1 MATVKLDP
9 AKGVQIPNLTTTE
22 RDAIS
27 SPETGALIWNT
38 TTSAINQYNGS
49 AWEATDT
56 NTQADITGKLNLS
69 GGTMTGNLL
78 TNSSSKIGIG
88 TASPAKSLHVQGNVL
103 IDNPNNGYGGFRIKD
118 DSGGDYNVYLDT
130 GRNQSGTR
138 IWMRHGA
145 RVQGTTPWTDATP
158 SNICSFGQGGI
169 AFGSDTAAANTL
181 DDYEEGEYTY
191 TITGNTGGSMTPRAN
206 YTKFSY
212 TKIGSMVHVQG
223 KFETS
228 GAHNATGYLKFSLP
242 FTSANLTDQAG
253 SSAGAF
259 FLYRTGLAN
268 IYNPTPF
275 LPDNYNIFLVY
286 YNTISNNEVN
296 TLDGGDVDSSI
307 EGFVSITYRAA

>member
-22 RDAIS
+22 RNAIS

-169 AFGSDTAAANTL
+169 AFGSDTGAANTL
-181 DDYEEGEYTY
+181 DDYEEGTWTVGLRGSSTAGNHTYHGRNGTY
-191 TITGNTGGSMTPRAN
+191 TKVGKVVHIQGGVHMNAINTMSGEIYVTG
-206 YTKFSY
+206 
-212 TKIGSMVHVQG
+212 
-223 KFETS
+223 
-228 GAHNATGYLKFSLP
+228 LP
-242 FTSANLTDQAG
+242 FTTGTSGSAFSFSYGGAMSFTAG
-253 SSAGAF
+253 TTPVGYSVANATEFLIRAF
-259 FLYRTGLAN
+259 DATTGTSPLN
-268 IYNPTPF
+268 QSEIGNGTQI
-275 LPDNYNIFLVY
+275 IF
-286 YNTISNNEVN
+286 S
-296 TLDGGDVDSSI
+296 G
-307 EGFVSITYRAA
+307 TYFI

>member
-1 MATVKLDP
+1 
-9 AKGVQIPNLTTTE
+9 
-22 RDAIS
+22 
-27 SPETGALIWNT
+27 LIWNT

-49 AWEATDT
+49 AWEITYTDT

-181 DDYEEGEYTY
+181 DDYEEGTW
-191 TITGNTGGSMTPRAN
+191 TAAVQTGTATEGNA
-206 YTKFSY
+206 SY
-212 TKIGSMVHVQG
+212 TKVGRIVTATLQISA
-223 KFETS
+223 FSDRSS
-228 GAHNATGYLKFSLP
+228 GASINIAGLP
-242 FTSANLTDQAG
+242 FAAISGRHCGSLMSRYVDKSDNQVYVSSTSISIYGNSSG
-253 SSAGAF
+253 SWSQLLHSDLNNSSSE
-259 FLYRTGLAN
+259 LY
-268 IYNPTPF
+268 I
-275 LPDNYNIFLVY
+275 
-286 YNTISNNEVN
+286 
-296 TLDGGDVDSSI
+296 
-307 EGFVSITYRAA
+307 SITYQTA

>member
-22 RDAIS
+22 RNAIS

-181 DDYEEGEYTY
+181 DDYEEGSWTPTVASGAISVSTARTY
-191 TITGNTGGSMTPRAN
+191 
-206 YTKFSY
+206 Y
-212 TKIGSMVHVQG
+212 TKIGRMVMLKSHLNVSSVG
-223 KFETS
+223 SGDFELAGLPYAPSQNTS
-228 GAHNATGYLKFSLP
+228 GGEVMIHY
-242 FTSANLTDQAG
+242 
-253 SSAGAF
+253 
-259 FLYRTGLAN
+259 AN
-268 IYNPTPF
+268 IGGGSTYHLST
-275 LPDNYNIFLVY
+275 YI
-286 YNTISNNEVN
+286 NT
-296 TLDGGDVDSSI
+296 SSRLL
-307 EGFVSITYRAA
+307 FYRAEDNSAWAALAYSALSTSSVMYFTATYFTDS